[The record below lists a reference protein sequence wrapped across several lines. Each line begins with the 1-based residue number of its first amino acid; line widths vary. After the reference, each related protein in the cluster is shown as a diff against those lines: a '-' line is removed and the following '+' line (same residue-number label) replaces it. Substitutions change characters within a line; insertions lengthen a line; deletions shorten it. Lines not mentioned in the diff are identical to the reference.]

1 MATGTTHLSQLRK
14 RGEVASHRRWE
25 TATAVRCWAVI
36 FLLFALGAQADD
48 RVYELAIPSA
58 PTGSAI
64 KELAKQTGMLT
75 LFDSEEVAL
84 VKTKAIDGRFTVEQ
98 ALSAMLA
105 NTPLTYA
112 LTADGVIV
120 LRREHRQK
128 RTLEGNN
135 MTTDPVPKSDGRT
148 GFRRIFSTLLAATVG
163 AGGASTA
170 LAASVEPTEA
180 SSPIIEEITV
190 TAEKREENVLDV
202 PLTMT
207 ALSSQMIEE
216 LGLTNALDLEQM
228 VPGLQIGQAALQQ
241 RSDGQGITI
250 RGIGTQSAR
259 ELHSDLAVAV
269 YVDGI
274 YTVDTYGLAPNLFD
288 IERVEVA
295 RGPQGT
301 LNGRNSI
308 AGAIH
313 FHSKRPTFDWDADV
327 LAEFTDQRTQRFDAA
342 FGGPI
347 TDHLAF
353 RITGGRLTGDGT
365 QENRGIGD
373 DLGEPDQITFSPQ
386 LRFKTDRFDVNLKYL
401 MVEDEGSAENSIPLG
416 DFPRTDPDNGTWYLS
431 GAEVASIRNCSDPV
445 TNLGYGTVP
454 QPPDRKLICSDLDN
468 AVLSNRDG
476 FQDNKAERWIL
487 NADWD
492 ITESL
497 TMRYTFGD
505 SETNTHVS
513 TDSDQSSRVGS
524 AADPFIP
531 ADLDPSDVPTW
542 IASGATF
549 IDGETRHVFSNDEQS
564 HELQL
569 ISNFEGPFNFVAG
582 YFNYENETFW
592 EQGILDY
599 GNPLRFVDADAAAV
613 AASPIFGF
621 VPVTSCQSYVDDFFL
636 PFFGDPATGTAFGLT
651 VQCPVG
657 MDHTKSGSFYSSTTS
672 DTDAFF
678 FNAEYEFNERWT
690 VAGGVRYTEDEK
702 ERRVRVP
709 ADLPASY
716 GEAAGGEIASG
727 VLVGDFFGTGV
738 PVAFILPSFPSGPE
752 SWDATIGQVS
762 VEYRPQPNRM
772 FYGRIATGYRAG
784 GFNFAGADIK
794 NTFDEETLTNF
805 EAGMKGLYFDGRL
818 QLTVGLFYQI
828 FEDYQLTANQPIDP
842 RFLLPTDD
850 SPVAEQTINVSA
862 DTNIWGIETEWF
874 YQINEHWRVS
884 GYYAYQKSDLGSHST
899 VVFGDPDQEFEQF
912 QYVDPSSPGPD
923 GIFGTADD
931 FIAFNTVPIP
941 RDHGGDELP
950 QMPNHKGALTLGYE
964 TPLRIGGSLELLT
977 TVSYTGERWPQ
988 RYGNIPRAELPAYT
1002 RWDAR
1007 ATWTSSNRQLT
1018 ATLFVQNITDEIGVS
1033 EAIPIDMIGSLTEP
1047 RRVGLQLR
1055 WRPQF

>member
-1 MATGTTHLSQLRK
+1 
-14 RGEVASHRRWE
+14 
-25 TATAVRCWAVI
+25 
-36 FLLFALGAQADD
+36 
-48 RVYELAIPSA
+48 
-58 PTGSAI
+58 
-64 KELAKQTGMLT
+64 MLT
-75 LFDSEEVAL
+75 LFDSDEVAH
-84 VKTKAIDGRFTVEQ
+84 VQTKAIDGRFTVEQ
-98 ALSAMLA
+98 ALTSMLDH
-105 NTPLTYA
+105 TPLSFA
-112 LTADGVIV
+112 VTADGVIV
-120 LRREHRQK
+120 LRHEHRQE
-128 RTLEGNN
+128 RTPEGNN
-135 MTTDPVPKSDGRT
+135 MSDELVPKTERPSGL
-148 GFRRIFSTLLAATVG
+148 RRFLSTLVAVTVG
-163 AGGASTA
+163 TTGAGAA
-170 LAASVEPTEA
+170 LAESAEPTEA
-180 SSPIIEEITV
+180 RETIIEEIIV

-202 PLTMT
+202 PLTMS
-207 ALSSQMIEE
+207 AFSDQMIEE
-216 LGLTNALDLEQM
+216 LGLTNALDLEQL
-228 VPGLQIGQAALQQ
+228 VPGLQMGQAALQQ

-259 ELHSDLAVAV
+259 ELHADLAVAV
-269 YVDGI
+269 YVDGV

-313 FHSKRPTFDWDADV
+313 FHSKRPTFDWDADI
-327 LAEFTDQRTQRFDAA
+327 LAELTDQTTERVNVA

-347 TDHLAF
+347 SENLAF
-353 RITGGRLTGDGT
+353 RINAGRLTGDGA
-365 QENRGIGD
+365 QENKGIGD
-373 DLGEPDQITFSPQ
+373 DLGELDQLSFSPQ

-401 MVEDEGSAENSIPLG
+401 KVEDEGSTENSIPLG
-416 DFPRTDPDNGTWYLS
+416 DFSRTDPTNGTWYLS
-431 GAEVASIRNCSDPV
+431 NAQVASIRHCSSPV
-445 TNLGYGTVP
+445 TNLGFGTVP
-454 QPPDRKLICSDLDN
+454 QPPGRDLICSDLDN

-476 FQDNKAERWIL
+476 FQDNETERWIL

-497 TMRYTFGD
+497 TLRYTFGD
-505 SETNTHVS
+505 SETDTHVS

-531 ADLDPSDVPTW
+531 ADLDPADISTW

-549 IDGETRHVFSNDEQS
+549 TDGETRHVFSNEEQS

-569 ISNFEGPFNFVAG
+569 ISSFEGPFNFVAG

-621 VPVTSCQSYVDDFFL
+621 VPVTSCQSYLDDFFL

-651 VQCPVG
+651 PRCPVG

-672 DTDAFF
+672 DTEAFF

-690 VAGGVRYTEDEK
+690 VAGGIRYTEDEK

-709 ADLPASY
+709 TDLPASY

-762 VEYRPQPNRM
+762 VEYRPQSERM
-772 FYGRIATGYRAG
+772 YYGRISTGYRAG
-784 GFNFAGADIK
+784 GFNFAGANIK
-794 NTFDEETLTNF
+794 NTFDEETLTNY
-805 EAGMKGLYFDGRL
+805 EVGMKGLYFDGRL

-842 RFLLPTDD
+842 RFLLPTND
-850 SPVAEQTINVSA
+850 SPVAEQTINVSS
-862 DTNIWGIETEWF
+862 DTNIWGVEAEWI
-874 YQINEHWRVS
+874 YQIDERWRVS

-899 VVFGDPDQEFEQF
+899 VVFGDPNQEFEQF

-923 GIFGTADD
+923 GVFGTADD
-931 FIAFNTVPIP
+931 FVAFNTVPVP
-941 RDHGGDELP
+941 RDHGGNELP
-950 QMPNHKGALTLGYE
+950 QMPNHKGALTLAYE
-964 TPLRIGGSLELLT
+964 TPLGIGGSLELLT

-988 RYGNIPRAELPAYT
+988 RYGNISRAEVPSYT

-1007 ATWTSSNRQLT
+1007 ATWASPNRQWTVSLY
-1018 ATLFVQNITDEIGVS
+1018 VQNITDEIGVS
-1033 EAIPIDMIGSLTEP
+1033 EAIPIELIGSLTEP
-1047 RRVGLQLR
+1047 RQVGMQLR